1 MNKKRNI
8 IIGIVLF
15 TLILL
20 LDLVFIKLNGGLVGF
35 FHLKNED
42 EMIDQGAK
50 TIVSTIAINQKETTK
65 TIYVNQTIQL
75 TLSDDLGNN
84 KLNGWNYTWLT
95 SNSNIA
101 TVSSSGLL
109 IGKNPGQVTIR
120 VTNKNNVN
128 LYDIMHI
135 QVIQKENKL
144 RFSTTE
150 NNMDNL
156 LLGEVRKLSVVTGGE
171 VSLHELQW
179 TSSNEDILTVE
190 NGYITAHAL
199 GVATIQVQSTFDS
212 SFVDTMTIE
221 VKDHTSKLES
231 PTEILINHIYINNKE
246 ITLDALQNTTFQLG
260 DKLIIN
266 ANANLKNNYQVIFT
280 SLSSSIHLVS
290 SEQQVGSFV
299 FEEVGIGKIQICSK
313 YDASVLKEI
322 DIVIGDETKQIEAFT
337 MANETEVSINNYLT
351 LDMQNKNQTIDFS
364 DYSVKVENPDI
375 LSYESGCLCPIQLG
389 TTAIRITYLYDKQK
403 TIETT
408 ITVTEAKKVTS
419 TKHIELKNSSK
430 NNSSYTLHSLDVHQV
445 EVGDVIRFQLELV
458 PLNTSYFD
466 KIKIFSSDSNGC
478 VVTSTIDNYTYD
490 VNLKFLKKGHFDIYI
505 KSFNDEI
512 ETETLKFQVGENDGD
527 FDFSIIRMTSVT
539 MGKAYTLKL
548 EKKGTEPADISY
560 QFHSSNPHILSIGNT
575 GEMFAL
581 DEGKVTITVSATF
594 GRTTIEKSME
604 IMVVKEYKTYDKAT
618 SMTCNTYIKQMD
630 TFVPID
636 FKESFL
642 NVHQKAYM
650 SVNVSPNHGT
660 TRNYEV
666 YSSDES
672 IITISYVDYQYQL
685 YALKPGVATIS
696 IINYEN
702 ESLNQEMTIH
712 VYDVL
717 PKYYVPLL
725 ESNVL
730 TMGEVSPIDFL
741 SDEQATY
748 TKAVISFQNE
758 DVVKLVDNKII
769 PLHVGSTIMKI
780 QIQNDIE
787 EYILSIP
794 LQVVQAKEKGLFDYS
809 ISELIVYFLIHTV
822 LYFALGML
830 LCNLLPKG
838 IVKIIVLSI
847 LPLLIVG
854 MECIKGSSIFLTL
867 LTIGMDCIFYG
878 IGILVNYF
886 QKKKVKQNE
895 K

>member
-8 IIGIVLF
+8 IICIVLF

-20 LDLVFIKLNGGLVGF
+20 LDLVFIKLNGGVVGF
-35 FHLKNED
+35 FHLKNEFA
-42 EMIDQGAK
+42 ITDQGDEKAS
-50 TIVSTIAINQKETTK
+50 STITINQKETTK
-65 TIYVNQTIQL
+65 TIYVNQTMQL
-75 TLSDDLGNN
+75 TLSDDVGHN

-109 IGKNPGQVTIR
+109 IGKNPGKVSIR

-135 QVIQKENKL
+135 EVIHKENRL
-144 RFSTTE
+144 RFSST
-150 NNMDNL
+150 NNNVSNL
-156 LLGEVRKLSVVTGGE
+156 LLGEVRKLNVVTGGE
-171 VSLHELQW
+171 VSLHDLQW
-179 TSSNEDILTVE
+179 TSSNDDVVSVE
-190 NGYITAHAL
+190 NGYITAHGL
-199 GVATIQVQSTFDS
+199 GVATIQVQSTFDVKY
-212 SFVDTMTIE
+212 VDTMTIE

-246 ITLDALQNTTFQLG
+246 ITMDALQSTTFTIG

-266 ANANLKNNYQVIFT
+266 ANANLDSNYQVLFT
-280 SLSSSIHLVS
+280 SLASPIRLLS
-290 SEQQVGSFV
+290 SEQQVGSFI
-299 FEEVGIGKIQICSK
+299 FEEVGIGSIQICSK
-313 YDASVLKEI
+313 YDASVSKEI
-322 DIVIGDETKQIEAFT
+322 DIVVGDETKQIDDFS
-337 MANETEVSINNYLT
+337 MANETEVSINNYLA
-351 LDMQNKNQTIDFS
+351 LHIVNGNQSIEFT
-364 DYSVKVENPDI
+364 DYLVEIENPDI
-375 LSYESGCLCPIQLG
+375 LSYESGYLCPKKIG
-389 TTAIRITYLYDKQK
+389 STTIRITYLYDKQK

-408 ITVTEAKKVTS
+408 ITVTEETN
-419 TKHIELKNSSK
+419 TTPTNHIELKNSFK
-430 NNSSYTLHSLDVHQV
+430 NEESFELHPLDINQV

-466 KIKIFSSDSNGC
+466 TIKIFSSDSNGC

-490 VNLKFLKKGHFDIYI
+490 VNLTFLKKGHFDIYI

-512 ETETLKFQVGENDGD
+512 ETETLKFQVGEKDAD
-527 FDFSIIRMTSVT
+527 FDFSILRLTSVT

-548 EKKGTEPADISY
+548 EKKGTEPDDITY
-560 QFHSSNPHILSIGNT
+560 QFHSSNPSILSIGNT
-575 GEMFAL
+575 GELFAL
-581 DEGKVTITVSATF
+581 NEGKVTITVFAKY
-594 GRTTIEKSME
+594 GRTTIEKTIE
-604 IMVVKEYKTYDKAT
+604 ITVVKVYQTYDKAT
-618 SMTCNTYIKQMD
+618 SMTCNTFIKNAEKY
-630 TFVPID
+630 VPID
-636 FKESFL
+636 FEQSFL
-642 NVHQKAYM
+642 NVHQKAYL
-650 SVNVSPNHGT
+650 SISVSPNHGT
-660 TRNYEV
+660 TKNYEV

-672 IITISYVDYQYQL
+672 IIAISYVDYQYQL
-685 YALKPGVATIS
+685 YALKPGVVTIS

-702 ESLNQEMTIH
+702 ESLNQEITIH

-741 SDEQATY
+741 SDEHATY

-758 DVVKLVDNKII
+758 EVVKLVDNKII
-769 PLHVGSTIMKI
+769 PLHAGSTIMKI

-794 LQVVQAKEKGLFDYS
+794 LQVVLAKEKGLFDYS
-809 ISELIVYFLIHTV
+809 ISEVIVYFLIHTI

-854 MECIKGSSIFLTL
+854 MECIKGNSIFLTL

-878 IGILVNYF
+878 IGILVHYF

-895 K
+895 